1 MGNQT
6 GHRGKSQLESVDGG
20 GGGGGF
26 RCKIQYI

>member
-20 GGGGGF
+20 GGGGF